1 MTNAPF
7 RRQLN
12 IQGRNSLGSDS
23 PADSRRAVVLY
34 FSVSF
39 GKASAGYICYPA
51 GRCGFS
57 RTRGVAWRRVT
68 AVLPGGGHELLDSH
82 RGDQPPGGAGGSQ
95 QKHSCRT
102 RPLQIASAFCMGV
115 ALGDAQQRARV
126 GTCTK
131 GGPEGCSHSKSLN

>member
-95 QKHSCRT
+95 QKHSCGT
-102 RPLQIASAFCMGV
+102 RPLQIASRILRG
-115 ALGDAQQRARV
+115 
-126 GTCTK
+126 
-131 GGPEGCSHSKSLN
+131 GGPGGCPAACQSGHLHQGGPRGLFAQ